1 MQFIDIKLL
10 KKDEIL
16 EDMYSDMYDIYVVS
30 WNKLYAKELFL
41 NLRFPLG
48 KVNEDEFLAHELIY
62 RSKKIIFVN
71 KILYYIITCKELTVL
86 CLQALMKKDWIY

>member
-1 MQFIDIKLL
+1 MIMCEFKKVDENYEAINNNLYKKSDIKLL

-30 WNKLYAKELFL
+30 WNKLYDKELFL

-62 RSKKIIFVN
+62 RSKKIVFVN
-71 KILYYIITCKELTVL
+71 KIL
-86 CLQALMKKDWIY
+86 